1 MGSDQLQAKGGRM
14 DETDSLK
21 LDWYELGQSGA
32 NFARHFGARA
42 SGGALVASV
51 FEGPGKAG
59 VGLAFVPTAATQ
71 ALSWAS
77 VTSPGANFARHF
89 RAGISGRTLVAS
101 FLEGAGAP
109 PGGGKAGLGLAL
121 MPAAA
126 CQSLNWVPVNSHG
139 ANFAQHFAA
148 TVPGGT
154 LVASVTEGVEKAG
167 VGVAF
172 VPTAVGSALSW
183 ESVSS
188 QGANFARHFKAEIAG
203 GSLIASML
211 EGTTKAGLG
220 LAFAPTVTSGP
231 LNWMFVGTQGAN
243 FASHYCA
250 RLSNGM
256 LIASVLDGAKKAGVG
271 LTRIPT

>member
-1 MGSDQLQAKGGRM
+1 M

-32 NFARHFGARA
+32 SFARHFGART

-59 VGLAFVPTAATQ
+59 VGLAFVPTAAAKT
-71 ALSWAS
+71 LDWAS

-89 RAGISGRTLVAS
+89 KAGISGRTLVAS

-121 MPAAA
+121 MPAAT
-126 CQSLNWVPVNSHG
+126 CQSLNWVSVDSHG
-139 ANFAQHFAA
+139 ASFAQHFAA
-148 TVPGGT
+148 AVPGGT
-154 LVASVTEGVEKAG
+154 LIASVTEGVERGG
-167 VGVAF
+167 VGLAF
-172 VPTAVGSALSW
+172 VPAAVSSALAW

-188 QGANFARHFKAEIAG
+188 LGANFASHFKADVAR

-220 LAFAPTVTSGP
+220 LAFVPAETSGP
-231 LNWMFVGTQGAN
+231 LNWVFVDSQGAS
-243 FASHYCA
+243 FASHYSA
-250 RLSNGM
+250 RLSNGT

-271 LTRIPT
+271 LTCIPT